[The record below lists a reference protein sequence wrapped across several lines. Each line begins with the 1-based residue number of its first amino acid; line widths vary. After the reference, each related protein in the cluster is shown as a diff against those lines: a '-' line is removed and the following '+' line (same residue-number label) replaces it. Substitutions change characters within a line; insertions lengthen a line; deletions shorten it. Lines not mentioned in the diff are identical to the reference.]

1 MQVATSTRSS
11 NSKDDRPY
19 KCTMCDK
26 SFHRLEHQTRHIR
39 THTGEKPHKCTFE
52 GCPKRFSRSDELTR
66 HLRIHTNPTVRKKR
80 KPRKTKLQMQEE
92 RMRLQREKE
101 LKELENQ
108 RQRLQ
113 VEQQERD
120 LQQQHYPQIM
130 LNNEKVSPMSLPPI
144 LSTNHQLNASKP
156 LLVRNLSA
164 NSLPSYYPQP
174 SLQVP
179 SNTQMLPVPPSL
191 ISPYSAGQS
200 LNKSFSSSRT
210 NSTNSLASLDSS
222 FGASS
227 STTTLSSF
235 NNKSFMP
242 LSRYGSFSRLS
253 NTPYNS
259 TFSLSTMLNSTPSS
273 LSISDERPTKRSRPN
288 SPKNSSLRPM
298 FHVSSPSST
307 PISTPHHSPKLN
319 PQNTTTHNKTVLPSI
334 KSIIN
339 NDDFGNYMNHTLSSR
354 NLMIPNVA
362 TSNDETVKNI
372 LNRGMSHD
380 MLSLRR

>member
-1 MQVATSTRSS
+1 
-11 NSKDDRPY
+11 
-19 KCTMCDK
+19 
-26 SFHRLEHQTRHIR
+26 
-39 THTGEKPHKCTFE
+39 
-52 GCPKRFSRSDELTR
+52 
-66 HLRIHTNPTVRKKR
+66 
-80 KPRKTKLQMQEE
+80 
-92 RMRLQREKE
+92 
-101 LKELENQ
+101 
-108 RQRLQ
+108 
-113 VEQQERD
+113 
-120 LQQQHYPQIM
+120 
-130 LNNEKVSPMSLPPI
+130 
-144 LSTNHQLNASKP
+144 
-156 LLVRNLSA
+156 
-164 NSLPSYYPQP
+164 
-174 SLQVP
+174 
-179 SNTQMLPVPPSL
+179 
-191 ISPYSAGQS
+191 
-200 LNKSFSSSRT
+200 
-210 NSTNSLASLDSS
+210 
-222 FGASS
+222 
-227 STTTLSSF
+227 
-235 NNKSFMP
+235 MP

-319 PQNTTTHNKTVLPSI
+319 PQNTTTNNKTVLPSI

>member
-66 HLRIHTNPTVRKKR
+66 HLRIHTNPT
-80 KPRKTKLQMQEE
+80 
-92 RMRLQREKE
+92 
-101 LKELENQ
+101 
-108 RQRLQ
+108 
-113 VEQQERD
+113 QERD

-242 LSRYGSFSRLS
+242 LSRYGSFSR
-253 NTPYNS
+253 
-259 TFSLSTMLNSTPSS
+259 
-273 LSISDERPTKRSRPN
+273 PN

-319 PQNTTTHNKTVLPSI
+319 PQNTTTNNKTVLPSI